1 MPSETFVKD
10 GGVWRESTSIGAKTS
25 GTWRDSQNVYV
36 KDGGVWRL
44 VFQKSSPVTATGG
57 SISTPGDGYKY
68 HVFTSPGSFVVSS
81 AGSPGAIEYLAIGGG
96 GGGGN
101 GGDSSG
107 GGGGAGG
114 LVYNSSFTVTA
125 TTYSFTVG
133 GGGGATANGTDTTAF
148 TITALGGGYG
158 SFRTGP
164 GNAGGCGGGSGA
176 YTGGPGNAGPGTQP
190 LQNPGVPNLT
200 QYGNPGIFFP
210 NPGPTGTQGP
220 GGSANAT
227 NNRTVNATFPNSS
240 TILSGSPIG
249 PQAIGRGGSEWIGPT
264 TTAWP
269 GTSYGSGGAGSA
281 GTGTPGI
288 GGAIIV
294 RYPV

>member
-44 VFQKSSPVTATGG
+44 VFQKSGPVTATGG

-101 GGDSSG
+101 GGDSTA

-125 TTYSFTVG
+125 TTYPFTIG
-133 GGGGATANGTDTTAF
+133 GSGGAAGAGSPSTSFG
-148 TITALGGGYG
+148 ITALGGGAG
-158 SFRTGP
+158 SSRVAP
-164 GNAGGCGGGSGA
+164 GGSGGCGGGAGSYTNGTVSG
-176 YTGGPGNAGPGTQP
+176 GEGLQP
-190 LQNPGVPNLT
+190 SQNPGVSNLT
-200 QYGNPGIFFP
+200 QYGSPGIP
-210 NPGPTGTQGP
+210 WPTGSQFVAGP

-227 NNRTVNATFPNSS
+227 NDRTVNATFPNSS
-240 TILSGSPIG
+240 TILSGSPVG
-249 PQAIGRGGSEWIGPT
+249 PQAIGRGGAQAGGGS
-264 TTAWP
+264 WP
-269 GTSYGSGGAGSA
+269 GTSYGSGGEGSA
-281 GTGTPGI
+281 GTGAPGVSGI
-288 GGAIIV
+288 IIV